1 MALIE
6 YPLDNYDT
14 FCSLV
19 DADAI
24 LLLNVPSAQLADWTA
39 LLDADKEVLLRQSTT
54 LIRNKITLPYTLEDD
69 LKLATAY
76 LANSSVAVDM
86 TTADGKENVK
96 EKDIVGVVKTVY
108 FSRGQDSN
116 SFPDLV
122 VLLLGQYQITSVG
135 SSIKFARS

>member
-1 MALIE
+1 MSASDRDLITRFLE
-6 YPLDNYDT
+6 MLAAEQGVASNTLSAYKSD
-14 FCSLV
+14 
-19 DADAI
+19 
-24 LLLNVPSAQLADWTA
+24 LLAASQ
-39 LLDADKEVLLRQSTT
+39 LLDGKLNDAGAD
-54 LIRNKITLPYTLEDD
+54 N
-69 LKLATAY
+69 LAELASNWRD